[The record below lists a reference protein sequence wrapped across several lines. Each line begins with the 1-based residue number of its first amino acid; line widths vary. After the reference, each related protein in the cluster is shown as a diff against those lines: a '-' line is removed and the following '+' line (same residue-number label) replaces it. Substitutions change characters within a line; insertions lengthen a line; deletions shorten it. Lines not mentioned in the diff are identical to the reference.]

1 MDGVNRPMNYPKV
14 VLFITLS
21 RAKRT
26 GCTLPQGNA
35 PTKRECFSLE
45 GPMGLEPM
53 TPCLKGRCSNQLS
66 YGPGPYALY
75 TNRGALSISAFYA
88 SSLQGGLVL

>member
-1 MDGVNRPMNYPKV
+1 MDGVSRPMNYPKV
-14 VLFITLS
+14 VLFKSLS

-26 GCTLPQGNA
+26 GYTLLQRKA
-35 PTKRECFSLE
+35 PTKCECVSLE

-66 YGPGPYALY
+66 YGPERSKYINIYDLVHY
-75 TNRGALSISAFYA
+75 TSTEVYCQSA
-88 SSLQGGLVL
+88 